1 MKNIRNKMLKYTSL
15 AFTLFICLHLE
26 GQNLSSSLNL
36 IVGPETTQ
44 KMEFAYSNT
53 KAGKEYVKY
62 LFKVSNDETI
72 IFDIGVES
80 DAEIQLEKPKN
91 AIVCSPSTWNNLDA
105 PTKESIISGNQS
117 VHIVLPIGLN
127 QYRITPVY
135 AVEWIKTLGNKC
147 EFRSTDMEFIIDL
160 NREVILS
167 TSNNLIQKLSE
178 EKVGQCKIFT
188 FRKNSKIQTTLYK
201 DVTWS
206 PKLGVIKETFSENQG
221 EYALLR
227 VQGISVTE
235 YMNKQCAQDIALNQ
249 KEDTQDFLRTKGAEE
264 KSYNGKTHVVEQG
277 ETFFGIAK
285 IYQILPGDLMDFNP
299 TIDPNKMNIGLI
311 INIPPVKKP
320 SVIPEGMYV
329 MQEGDSKEKISQLFG
344 VTHLDINNWNPDFDK
359 KVVGDLIFVKSP
371 SKDTELE
378 GVRTKGA
385 NITVENKPKN
395 IVKTQ
400 WWETTD
406 GKHIVKANES
416 IAMLSAAYGFTEER
430 FRQMNGLN
438 PNEKIKEGQIL
449 MTLVCPVQV
458 KVMENPAKITPENTK
473 TDKGGLPETK
483 QTGIKQEEVTPY
495 FDIQNGKITSLFSE
509 PEIISAGDE
518 NQKTVKGS
526 SSQREI
532 YIVQQGDTVNG
543 IAIKFNLTEAKLRQ
557 LNKLAE
563 GEVVLPR
570 QRIFL
575 N

>member
-1 MKNIRNKMLKYTSL
+1 
-15 AFTLFICLHLE
+15 
-26 GQNLSSSLNL
+26 
-36 IVGPETTQ
+36 
-44 KMEFAYSNT
+44 
-53 KAGKEYVKY
+53 
-62 LFKVSNDETI
+62 
-72 IFDIGVES
+72 
-80 DAEIQLEKPKN
+80 
-91 AIVCSPSTWNNLDA
+91 
-105 PTKESIISGNQS
+105 
-117 VHIVLPIGLN
+117 
-127 QYRITPVY
+127 
-135 AVEWIKTLGNKC
+135 
-147 EFRSTDMEFIIDL
+147 
-160 NREVILS
+160 
-167 TSNNLIQKLSE
+167 
-178 EKVGQCKIFT
+178 
-188 FRKNSKIQTTLYK
+188 
-201 DVTWS
+201 
-206 PKLGVIKETFSENQG
+206 
-221 EYALLR
+221 
-227 VQGISVTE
+227 
-235 YMNKQCAQDIALNQ
+235 
-249 KEDTQDFLRTKGAEE
+249 
-264 KSYNGKTHVVEQG
+264 
-277 ETFFGIAK
+277 
-285 IYQILPGDLMDFNP
+285 
-299 TIDPNKMNIGLI
+299 MNIGLI

-320 SVIPEGMYV
+320 GVIPEGMYV

-371 SKDTELE
+371 SKDTDLE

-449 MTLVCPVQV
+449 ITLVCPVQD
-458 KVMENPAKITPENTK
+458 KVMENHAKITPENTK

>member
-1 MKNIRNKMLKYTSL
+1 
-15 AFTLFICLHLE
+15 
-26 GQNLSSSLNL
+26 
-36 IVGPETTQ
+36 
-44 KMEFAYSNT
+44 
-53 KAGKEYVKY
+53 

-91 AIVCSPSTWNNLDA
+91 AIVCDPSTWNNLDA
-105 PTKESIISGNQS
+105 ATKESIISGNQS
-117 VHIVLPIGLN
+117 VHLVLPIGLN
-127 QYRITPVY
+127 QYRISPVY
-135 AVEWIKTLGNKC
+135 AVEWIKTMGNKC
-147 EFRSTDMEFIIDL
+147 EFRSTDMEFILDI

-178 EKVGQCKIFT
+178 EKIGQCKIFT
-188 FRKNSKIQTTLYK
+188 LRKNSKIQTTLYK

-206 PKLGVIKETFSENQG
+206 PKLGVLKETFSENQG
-221 EYALLR
+221 EYTLLR

-235 YMNKQCAQDIALNQ
+235 YLNKQCAQIIAVNQ
-249 KEDTQDFLRTKGAEE
+249 KDENPDLLRSKGQDQKNY
-264 KSYNGKTHVVEQG
+264 SGKTHVVEQG

-285 IYQILPGDLMDFNP
+285 IYQVLPGDLMDFNP
-299 TIDPNKMNIGLI
+299 TIDPNKMNIGLV
-311 INIPPVKKP
+311 INIPTGTKP
-320 SVIPEGMYV
+320 SVIPEGTYV

-344 VTHLDINNWNPDFDK
+344 VTHLDLNNWNPDFDR
-359 KVVGDLIFVKSP
+359 KVVGDIIFVKSP
-371 SKDTELE
+371 SKGTDLD

-385 NITVENKPKN
+385 NVTVDNKPKTV
-395 IVKTQ
+395 VKTQ

-416 IAMLSAAYGFTEER
+416 IAMLSTAYGFTEER

-438 PNEKIKEGQIL
+438 PGEKIKEGQIL
-449 MTLVCPVQV
+449 ITQVCPVQV
-458 KVMENPAKITPENTK
+458 KVTENPAKITPENTK

-483 QTGIKQEEVTPY
+483 QVGVKQEEVTPY
-495 FDIQNGKITSLFSE
+495 FDIQNGKITSLFSD
-509 PEIISAGDE
+509 PEIITTDAE

-532 YIVQQGDTVNG
+532 YIVQQGDTVKA
-543 IAIKFNLTEAKLRQ
+543 IAIKFNLSETKLRE
-557 LNKLAE
+557 LNKLAD

>member
-1 MKNIRNKMLKYTSL
+1 MKNIGNKMMRNTSL
-15 AFTLFICLHLE
+15 AFILLISFNLS
-26 GQNLSSSLNL
+26 GQKLSSSMNF
-36 IVGPETTQ
+36 IIGSEATQ

-62 LFKVSNDETI
+62 LFKVSIDETI
-72 IFDIGVES
+72 IFDIAVES

-91 AIVCSPSTWNNLDA
+91 AIDCNPSTWNNLDA

-117 VHIVLPIGLN
+117 VHLVLPIGLN

-147 EFRSTDMEFIIDL
+147 EFRSTDMEFILDID
-160 NREVILS
+160 REIILS
-167 TSNNLIQKLSE
+167 TSNNLIQKISE

-188 FRKNSKIQTTLYK
+188 LRKNSKIQTTLYK
-201 DVTWS
+201 DLTWS

-227 VQGISVTE
+227 VQGTSLTE
-235 YMNKQCAQDIALNQ
+235 YLNKECAPNIAINQ
-249 KEDTQDFLRTKGAEE
+249 KEDTQDFLRSKGSEE
-264 KSYNGKTHVVEQG
+264 NRYNGKTHVVEQG

-285 IYQILPGDLMDFNP
+285 IYQILPGDLMDNNP

-371 SKDTELE
+371 SKGTDLE

-385 NITVENKPKN
+385 NVTVDNKPKN

-449 MTLVCPVQV
+449 MTLVCPVQA
-458 KVMENPAKITPENTK
+458 KVTENTAKITPENTK

-483 QTGIKQEEVTPY
+483 QAGIKQEEVTPY

-509 PEIISAGDE
+509 PEIISSGDE

>member
-1 MKNIRNKMLKYTSL
+1 MKNIGNKMLKYTSL
-15 AFTLFICLHLE
+15 AFALFICLNLA
-26 GQNLSSSLNL
+26 GQKLSSSLNL
-36 IVGPETTQ
+36 VVSPETTQ
-44 KMEFAYSNT
+44 KMEFAYSIT

-91 AIVCSPSTWNNLDA
+91 AIVCDPSTWNNLDA
-105 PTKESIISGNQS
+105 ATKESIISGNQS
-117 VHIVLPIGLN
+117 VHLVLPIGLN
-127 QYRITPVY
+127 QYRISPVY

-147 EFRSTDMEFIIDL
+147 EFRSTDMEFILDI

-178 EKVGQCKIFT
+178 EKIGQCKIFT
-188 FRKNSKIQTTLYK
+188 LRKNSKIQTTLYK

-206 PKLGVIKETFSENQG
+206 PKLGVLKETFSENQG
-221 EYALLR
+221 EYTLLR

-235 YMNKQCAQDIALNQ
+235 YLNKQCAQIIAVNQ
-249 KEDTQDFLRTKGAEE
+249 KDENPDLLRSKGQDQKNY
-264 KSYNGKTHVVEQG
+264 SGKTHVVEQG

-285 IYQILPGDLMDFNP
+285 IYQVLPGDLMDFNP
-299 TIDPNKMNIGLI
+299 TIDPNKMNIGLV
-311 INIPPVKKP
+311 INIPTGTKP
-320 SVIPEGMYV
+320 SVIPEGTYV

-344 VTHLDINNWNPDFDK
+344 VTHLDLNNWNPDFDR
-359 KVVGDLIFVKSP
+359 KVVGDIIFVKSP
-371 SKDTELE
+371 SKGTDLD

-385 NITVENKPKN
+385 NVTVDNKPKTV
-395 IVKTQ
+395 VKTQ

-416 IAMLSAAYGFTEER
+416 IAMLSTAYGFTEER

-438 PNEKIKEGQIL
+438 PNDKIKEGQIL
-449 MTLVCPVQV
+449 ITMVCPVQV
-458 KVMENPAKITPENTK
+458 KVPESPAKITPENTK
-473 TDKGGLPETK
+473 TDKVGLPETK
-483 QTGIKQEEVTPY
+483 QVGVKQEEVTPY
-495 FDIQNGKITSLFSE
+495 FDIQNGKITSLFSD
-509 PEIISAGDE
+509 PEIITTEAE

-532 YIVQQGDTVNG
+532 YIVQQGDTVKA
-543 IAIKFNLTEAKLRQ
+543 IAIKFNLSETKLRE
-557 LNKLAE
+557 LNKLAD

>member
-1 MKNIRNKMLKYTSL
+1 MKNIGNKMIKNTSL
-15 AFTLFICLHLE
+15 AFILLISFNLS
-26 GQNLSSSLNL
+26 GQKLSSSMNF
-36 IVGPETTQ
+36 IIGSEATQ

-72 IFDIGVES
+72 IFDIAVES

-91 AIVCSPSTWNNLDA
+91 AIVCNPSTWNNLDA
-105 PTKESIISGNQS
+105 ATKESIISGNQS
-117 VHIVLPIGLN
+117 VHLVLPIGLN

-135 AVEWIKTLGNKC
+135 AVEWIKTVGNKC
-147 EFRSTDMEFIIDL
+147 EFRSTDMEFILDID
-160 NREVILS
+160 REIILS

-188 FRKNSKIQTTLYK
+188 LRKNSKIQTTLYK
-201 DVTWS
+201 DVTWTS
-206 PKLGVIKETFSENQG
+206 NLGVIKETFSENQG
-221 EYALLR
+221 EYTLLR
-227 VQGISVTE
+227 IQGISVTE
-235 YMNKQCAQDIALNQ
+235 YLNKQCAQDLALNQ
-249 KEDTQDFLRTKGAEE
+249 KEDTQNFLRTKGSEE
-264 KSYNGKTHVVEQG
+264 KSYNGKTHVVQQG

-285 IYQILPGDLMDFNP
+285 IYQILPGELIDFNP

-320 SVIPEGMYV
+320 GVIPEGMYV

-371 SKDTELE
+371 SKDTDLE

-385 NITVENKPKN
+385 NVTVENKPKN

-449 MTLVCPVQV
+449 ITLVCPVQV

>member
-1 MKNIRNKMLKYTSL
+1 MKNIGNKMIKNTSL
-15 AFTLFICLHLE
+15 AFILLISFNLS
-26 GQNLSSSLNL
+26 GQKLSSSMNF
-36 IVGPETTQ
+36 IIGSEATQ

-72 IFDIGVES
+72 IFDIAVES

-105 PTKESIISGNQS
+105 ATKESIISGNQS
-117 VHIVLPIGLN
+117 VHLVLPIGLN

-135 AVEWIKTLGNKC
+135 AVEWIKTVGNKC
-147 EFRSTDMEFIIDL
+147 EFRSTDMEFILDID
-160 NREVILS
+160 REIILS

-188 FRKNSKIQTTLYK
+188 LRKNSKIQTTLYK
-201 DVTWS
+201 DVTWTS
-206 PKLGVIKETFSENQG
+206 NLGVIKETFSENQG
-221 EYALLR
+221 EYTLLR
-227 VQGISVTE
+227 IQGISVTE
-235 YMNKQCAQDIALNQ
+235 YLNKQCAQNLAINQ
-249 KEDTQDFLRTKGAEE
+249 KEDTQDFLRTKGSEE
-264 KSYNGKTHVVEQG
+264 KSYNGKTHVVQQG

-285 IYQILPGDLMDFNP
+285 IYQILPGELIDFNP

-320 SVIPEGMYV
+320 GVIPEGMYV

-371 SKDTELE
+371 SKDTDLE

-395 IVKTQ
+395 IVKTH

-449 MTLVCPVQV
+449 ITLVCPVQV

>member
-1 MKNIRNKMLKYTSL
+1 MKNIGNKMMRNTSL
-15 AFTLFICLHLE
+15 AFILLISFNLS
-26 GQNLSSSLNL
+26 GQKLSSSMNF
-36 IVGPETTQ
+36 IIGSEATQ

-62 LFKVSNDETI
+62 LFKVSIDETI
-72 IFDIGVES
+72 IFDIAVES

-91 AIVCSPSTWNNLDA
+91 AIDCNPSTWNNLDA

-117 VHIVLPIGLN
+117 VHLVLPIGLN

-147 EFRSTDMEFIIDL
+147 EFRSTDMEFILDID
-160 NREVILS
+160 REIILS
-167 TSNNLIQKLSE
+167 TSNNLIQKISE

-188 FRKNSKIQTTLYK
+188 LRKNSKIQTTLYK
-201 DVTWS
+201 DLTWS

-227 VQGISVTE
+227 VQGTSLTE
-235 YMNKQCAQDIALNQ
+235 YLNKECAPNIAINQ
-249 KEDTQDFLRTKGAEE
+249 KEDTQDFLRSKGSEE
-264 KSYNGKTHVVEQG
+264 NRYNGKTHVVEQG

-285 IYQILPGDLMDFNP
+285 IYQILPGELIDFNP
-299 TIDPNKMNIGLI
+299 SIDPNKMNIGLI

-371 SKDTELE
+371 SKGTDLE

-385 NITVENKPKN
+385 NVTVDNKHKN

-430 FRQMNGLN
+430 FRQMNGLS

-449 MTLVCPVQV
+449 MTLVCPVQA
-458 KVMENPAKITPENTK
+458 KVTENTAKITPENTK

-483 QTGIKQEEVTPY
+483 QAGIKQEEVTPY

-509 PEIISAGDE
+509 PEIISSGDE

>member
-1 MKNIRNKMLKYTSL
+1 MKNIGNKMLKYTSL
-15 AFTLFICLHLE
+15 AFALFICLNLA
-26 GQNLSSSLNL
+26 GQKLSSSLNL
-36 IVGPETTQ
+36 VVSPETTQ

-91 AIVCSPSTWNNLDA
+91 AIVCDPSTWNNLDA
-105 PTKESIISGNQS
+105 ATKESIISGNQS
-117 VHIVLPIGLN
+117 VHLVLPIGLN
-127 QYRITPVY
+127 QYRISPVY

-147 EFRSTDMEFIIDL
+147 EFRSTDMEFILDIS
-160 NREVILS
+160 REVILS

-178 EKVGQCKIFT
+178 EKIGQCKIFT
-188 FRKNSKIQTTLYK
+188 LRKNSKIQTTLYK

-206 PKLGVIKETFSENQG
+206 PKLGVLKETFSENQG
-221 EYALLR
+221 EYTLLR

-235 YMNKQCAQDIALNQ
+235 YLNKQCAQIIAVNQ
-249 KEDTQDFLRTKGAEE
+249 KDENPDLLRSKGQDQKNY
-264 KSYNGKTHVVEQG
+264 SGKTHVVEQG

-285 IYQILPGDLMDFNP
+285 IYQVLPGDLMDFNP

-311 INIPPVKKP
+311 INIPTGTKP
-320 SVIPEGMYV
+320 SVIPEGTYV

-344 VTHLDINNWNPDFDK
+344 VTHLDLNNWNPDFDR
-359 KVVGDLIFVKSP
+359 KVVGDIIFVKSP
-371 SKDTELE
+371 SKGTDLE

-385 NITVENKPKN
+385 NVTVDNKPKTV
-395 IVKTQ
+395 VKTQ

-416 IAMLSAAYGFTEER
+416 IAMLSTAYGFTEER

-438 PNEKIKEGQIL
+438 PGEKIKEGQIL
-449 MTLVCPVQV
+449 ITQVCPVQV
-458 KVMENPAKITPENTK
+458 KVTENPAKITPENTK

-483 QTGIKQEEVTPY
+483 QVGVKPEEVTPY
-495 FDIQNGKITSLFSE
+495 FDIQNGKITSLFSD
-509 PEIISAGDE
+509 PEIITTEAE

-532 YIVQQGDTVNG
+532 YIVQQGDTVKA
-543 IAIKFNLTEAKLRQ
+543 IAIKFNLSETKLRE
-557 LNKLAE
+557 LNKLAD

>member
-15 AFTLFICLHLE
+15 AFALFICLHLE

-91 AIVCSPSTWNNLDA
+91 AIVCNPFTWNNLDA

-117 VHIVLPIGLN
+117 VHLVLPIGSN

-235 YMNKQCAQDIALNQ
+235 YMNKQCTQDIVINQ
-249 KEDTQDFLRTKGAEE
+249 KVVTQDVLRTKGSEE

-299 TIDPNKMNIGLI
+299 SIDPNKMNIGLV
-311 INIPPVKKP
+311 INIPPTTKP
-320 SVIPEGMYV
+320 NVMTEGMYV
-329 MQEGDSKEKISQLFG
+329 MQEGDNKEKISQLFG
-344 VTHLDINNWNPDFDK
+344 VTHLDLNNWNPDFDR
-359 KVVGDLIFVKSP
+359 KVVGDIIFVKPP
-371 SKDTELE
+371 SKGPELE

-385 NITVENKPKN
+385 NVTVDNKLN
-395 IVKTQ
+395 TILKTQ

-430 FRQMNGLN
+430 FRHINGLSQ
-438 PNEKIKEGQIL
+438 NEKIKEGQIL
-449 MTLVCPVQV
+449 ITLACPVQV
-458 KVMENPAKITPENTK
+458 KMTENPARISPENTK
-473 TDKGGLPETK
+473 TDKGGVPETK
-483 QTGIKQEEVTPY
+483 QAGAKQEEVTPY

-509 PEIISAGDE
+509 PEIISTEVE

-543 IAIKFNLTEAKLRQ
+543 IALKFNLSETKLRQ
-557 LNKLAE
+557 LNKLAK

>member
-1 MKNIRNKMLKYTSL
+1 MKNIGNKMIKNTSL
-15 AFTLFICLHLE
+15 AFILLISFNLS
-26 GQNLSSSLNL
+26 GQKLSSSMNF
-36 IVGPETTQ
+36 IIGSEATQ

-72 IFDIGVES
+72 IFDIAVES

-91 AIVCSPSTWNNLDA
+91 AIVCNPSTWNNLDA
-105 PTKESIISGNQS
+105 ATKESIISGNQS
-117 VHIVLPIGLN
+117 VHLVLPIGLN

-135 AVEWIKTLGNKC
+135 AVEWIKTQGNKC
-147 EFRSTDMEFIIDL
+147 EFRSTDMEFILDID
-160 NREVILS
+160 REIILS

-178 EKVGQCKIFT
+178 EKNGQCKIFT
-188 FRKNSKIQTTLYK
+188 LRKNSKIQTTLYK
-201 DVTWS
+201 DVTWTS
-206 PKLGVIKETFSENQG
+206 NLGVIKETFSENQG
-221 EYALLR
+221 EYTLLR
-227 VQGISVTE
+227 IQGISVTE
-235 YMNKQCAQDIALNQ
+235 YLNKQCAQNLAVNQ
-249 KEDTQDFLRTKGAEE
+249 KEDTQDFLRTKGSEE
-264 KSYNGKTHVVEQG
+264 KSYNGKTHVVQQG

-285 IYQILPGDLMDFNP
+285 IYQILPGELMDFNP

-371 SKDTELE
+371 SKDTDLE

-395 IVKTQ
+395 IVKTH

-458 KVMENPAKITPENTK
+458 KAMENPAKITPENTK

-483 QTGIKQEEVTPY
+483 QAGIKQEEVTPY

>member
-1 MKNIRNKMLKYTSL
+1 MV
-15 AFTLFICLHLE
+15 
-26 GQNLSSSLNL
+26 SSEA
-36 IVGPETTQ
+36 IQ

-80 DAEIQLEKPKN
+80 EAEIQLEKPKN
-91 AIVCSPSTWNNLDA
+91 AIVCNPSTWNNLDA

-117 VHIVLPIGLN
+117 VHLVLPIGLN

-135 AVEWIKTLGNKC
+135 AVEWIKTVGNKC
-147 EFRSTDMEFIIDL
+147 EFRSTDLEFILDID
-160 NREVILS
+160 REVILS
-167 TSNNLIQKLSE
+167 AANNLIQKLSE

-188 FRKNSKIQTTLYK
+188 LRKNSRIQTTLYK

-206 PKLGVIKETFSENQG
+206 HKLGVIKETFSENQG
-221 EYALLR
+221 EYTLLR
-227 VQGISVTE
+227 VQGTSATAFI
-235 YMNKQCAQDIALNQ
+235 NKLCAENIGSNK
-249 KEDTQDFLRTKGAEE
+249 KENAPEFLRTKGAEE
-264 KSYNGKTHVVEQG
+264 KSYNGKTHMVEQG

-299 TIDPNKMNIGLI
+299 SIDPNKMNIGLV
-311 INIPPVKKP
+311 INIPTVTKP
-320 SVIPEGMYV
+320 SVMAEGMYV
-329 MQEGDSKEKISQLFG
+329 MQEGDNKEKISQLFG
-344 VTHLDINNWNPDFDK
+344 ITHLDITNWNPDFDK

-371 SKDTELE
+371 SVSSALE
-378 GVRTKGA
+378 GVRTKGS
-385 NITVENKPKN
+385 NLTIDNKPKT

-406 GKHIVKANES
+406 GKHTVKANES
-416 IAMLSAAYGFTEER
+416 IAMLSTAYGFTEER

-438 PNEKIKEGQIL
+438 PNEKVKEGQVLI
-449 MTLVCPVQV
+449 TQVCPVQV
-458 KVMENPAKITPENTK
+458 KVPESPAKIAPENAK
-473 TDKGGLPETK
+473 TDKGTSSETK
-483 QTGIKQEEVTPY
+483 QAGTKQEQATPY

-509 PEIISAGDE
+509 PEIISTDVE

-532 YIVQQGDTVNG
+532 YIVQQGDTVNA
-543 IAIKFNLTEAKLRQ
+543 IAVKFNLSESKLRQ
-557 LNKLAE
+557 LNKLAD

-570 QRIFL
+570 QRLFL

>member
-1 MKNIRNKMLKYTSL
+1 MKNIGNKMLKYTFL
-15 AFTLFICLHLE
+15 AFALFICLNLA
-26 GQNLSSSLNL
+26 GQKLSSSLNL
-36 IVGPETTQ
+36 VVGPETTQ

-91 AIVCSPSTWNNLDA
+91 AIDCNPSTWNNLDA

-117 VHIVLPIGLN
+117 VHLVLPIGLN

-147 EFRSTDMEFIIDL
+147 EFRSTDMEFILDID
-160 NREVILS
+160 REIILS
-167 TSNNLIQKLSE
+167 TSNNLIQKISE

-188 FRKNSKIQTTLYK
+188 LRKNSKIQTTLYK
-201 DVTWS
+201 DLTWS

-227 VQGISVTE
+227 VQGTSLTE
-235 YMNKQCAQDIALNQ
+235 YLNKECAPNIAINQ
-249 KEDTQDFLRTKGAEE
+249 KEDTQDFLRSKGSEE
-264 KSYNGKTHVVEQG
+264 NRYNGKTHVVEQG

-285 IYQILPGDLMDFNP
+285 IYQILPGELIDFNP
-299 TIDPNKMNIGLI
+299 SIDPNKMNIGLI

-371 SKDTELE
+371 SKGTDLE

-385 NITVENKPKN
+385 NVTVDNKPN
-395 IVKTQ
+395 TILKTQ

-430 FRQMNGLN
+430 FRQMNGLS

-449 MTLVCPVQV
+449 ITLVCPVQV
-458 KVMENPAKITPENTK
+458 KVTENPAKITPENIK
-473 TDKGGLPETK
+473 TDKGGTPETR
-483 QTGIKQEEVTPY
+483 QVGVKQEEVTPY

-509 PEIISAGDE
+509 PEIISTDLE

-543 IAIKFNLTEAKLRQ
+543 IAIKFNLSETKLRQ

>member
-1 MKNIRNKMLKYTSL
+1 MKNIGNKMIKNTSL
-15 AFTLFICLHLE
+15 AFILLISFNLS
-26 GQNLSSSLNL
+26 GQKLSSSMNF
-36 IVGPETTQ
+36 IIGSEATQ

-72 IFDIGVES
+72 IFDIAVES

-105 PTKESIISGNQS
+105 ATKESIISGNQS
-117 VHIVLPIGLN
+117 VHLVLPIGLN

-135 AVEWIKTLGNKC
+135 AVEWIKTQGNKC
-147 EFRSTDMEFIIDL
+147 EFRSTDMEFILDID
-160 NREVILS
+160 REIILS

-188 FRKNSKIQTTLYK
+188 LRKNSKIQTTLYK
-201 DVTWS
+201 DVTWTS
-206 PKLGVIKETFSENQG
+206 NLGVIKETFSENQG
-221 EYALLR
+221 EYTLLR
-227 VQGISVTE
+227 IQGISVTE
-235 YMNKQCAQDIALNQ
+235 YLNKQCEQNLAINQ
-249 KEDTQDFLRTKGAEE
+249 KVDTQDFLRTKGSEE
-264 KSYNGKTHVVEQG
+264 KSYNGKTHVVQQG

-285 IYQILPGDLMDFNP
+285 IYQILPGELIDFNP

-320 SVIPEGMYV
+320 GVIPEGMYV

-371 SKDTELE
+371 SKDTDLE

-395 IVKTQ
+395 IVKTH

-458 KVMENPAKITPENTK
+458 KVMENPEKITPENTK

>member
-1 MKNIRNKMLKYTSL
+1 MKNIGNKMTRNSSL
-15 AFTLFICLHLE
+15 AFVLFICF
-26 GQNLSSSLNL
+26 NLSGQKLNSSLNL
-36 IVGPETTQ
+36 IIGAENTQ

-62 LFKVSNDETI
+62 LFKVSNDETL

-80 DAEIQLEKPKN
+80 DAEIQLEKPRN
-91 AIVCSPSTWNNLDA
+91 AIVCNPSVWNNLDA
-105 PTKESIISGNQS
+105 PTKENIISGNQS
-117 VHIVLPIGLN
+117 VHLILPIGLN

-135 AVEWIKTLGNKC
+135 AVEWIKTEGNKC
-147 EFRSTDMEFIIDL
+147 EFRSTDMEFILDID
-160 NREVILS
+160 REIILS

-178 EKVGQCKIFT
+178 EKIGQCKIFT
-188 FRKNSKIQTTLYK
+188 LRKNSKIQTTLYK
-201 DVTWS
+201 DVAWTS
-206 PKLGVIKETFSENQG
+206 NLGVIKETFSENQG
-221 EYALLR
+221 EYTLLR
-227 VQGISVTE
+227 IQGISVTE
-235 YMNKQCAQDIALNQ
+235 YLNKQCAQNLATNQ
-249 KEDTQDFLRTKGAEE
+249 KEDTQDFLRTKGSEE
-264 KSYNGKTHVVEQG
+264 KSYNGKTHVVQQG

-285 IYQILPGDLMDFNP
+285 IYQILPGELMDFNP

-320 SVIPEGMYV
+320 GVIPEGMYV

-359 KVVGDLIFVKSP
+359 KVVGDLIFVKFP
-371 SKDTELE
+371 SKDTDLE

-385 NITVENKPKN
+385 NVTVDNKSKN

-406 GKHIVKANES
+406 GKHIVKINES

-449 MTLVCPVQV
+449 ITLVCPVQV
-458 KVMENPAKITPENTK
+458 KVTENPAKITPENTK

-483 QTGIKQEEVTPY
+483 QAGIKQEEVTPY

-509 PEIISAGDE
+509 PEIISTGDE

-532 YIVQQGDTVNG
+532 YIVQQGDTVNE

-557 LNKLAE
+557 LNKLAD
-563 GEVVLPR
+563 GELVLPR

>member
-1 MKNIRNKMLKYTSL
+1 MKNIGNKMIKNTSL
-15 AFTLFICLHLE
+15 AFILLISFNLS
-26 GQNLSSSLNL
+26 GQKLSSSMNF
-36 IVGPETTQ
+36 IIGSEATQ

-72 IFDIGVES
+72 IFDIAVES

-105 PTKESIISGNQS
+105 ATKESIISGNQS
-117 VHIVLPIGLN
+117 VHLVLPIGLN
-127 QYRITPVY
+127 QFRITPVY
-135 AVEWIKTLGNKC
+135 AVEWIKTQGNKC
-147 EFRSTDMEFIIDL
+147 EFRSTDMEFILDID
-160 NREVILS
+160 REIILS

-178 EKVGQCKIFT
+178 EKNGQCKIFT
-188 FRKNSKIQTTLYK
+188 LRKNSKIQTTLYK
-201 DVTWS
+201 DVTWTS
-206 PKLGVIKETFSENQG
+206 NLGVIKETFSENQG
-221 EYALLR
+221 EYTLLR
-227 VQGISVTE
+227 IQGISVTE
-235 YMNKQCAQDIALNQ
+235 YLNKQCAQNLAINQ
-249 KEDTQDFLRTKGAEE
+249 KEDTQDFLRTKGSEE
-264 KSYNGKTHVVEQG
+264 KSYNGKTHVVQQG

-285 IYQILPGDLMDFNP
+285 IYQILPGELMDFNP

-320 SVIPEGMYV
+320 GVIPEGMYV

-371 SKDTELE
+371 SKDTDLE

-395 IVKTQ
+395 IVKTH

-430 FRQMNGLN
+430 FRQMNGLS

>member
-1 MKNIRNKMLKYTSL
+1 MKNIGNKMTRNSSL
-15 AFTLFICLHLE
+15 AFALFICF
-26 GQNLSSSLNL
+26 NLSGQKLNSSLNL
-36 IVGPETTQ
+36 IIGAENTQ

-62 LFKVSNDETI
+62 LFKVSNDETL

-80 DAEIQLEKPKN
+80 DAEIQLEKPRN
-91 AIVCSPSTWNNLDA
+91 AIVCNPSVWNNLDA
-105 PTKESIISGNQS
+105 PTKENIISGNQS
-117 VHIVLPIGLN
+117 VHLILPIGLN

-135 AVEWIKTLGNKC
+135 AVEWIKTEGNKC
-147 EFRSTDMEFIIDL
+147 EFRSTDMEFILDID
-160 NREVILS
+160 REIILS

-178 EKVGQCKIFT
+178 EKIGQCKIFT
-188 FRKNSKIQTTLYK
+188 LRKNSKIQTTLYK
-201 DVTWS
+201 DVAWTS
-206 PKLGVIKETFSENQG
+206 NLGVIKETFSENQG
-221 EYALLR
+221 EYTLLR
-227 VQGISVTE
+227 IQGISVTE
-235 YMNKQCAQDIALNQ
+235 YLNKQCAQNLATNQ
-249 KEDTQDFLRTKGAEE
+249 KEDTQDFLRTKGSEE
-264 KSYNGKTHVVEQG
+264 KSYNGKTHVVQQG

-285 IYQILPGDLMDFNP
+285 IYQILPGELMDFNP

-320 SVIPEGMYV
+320 GVIPEGMYV

-359 KVVGDLIFVKSP
+359 KVVGDLIFVKFP
-371 SKDTELE
+371 SKDTDLE

-385 NITVENKPKN
+385 NVTVDNKPKN

-406 GKHIVKANES
+406 GKHIVKINES

-449 MTLVCPVQV
+449 ITLVCPVQV
-458 KVMENPAKITPENTK
+458 KVTENPAKITPENTK

-483 QTGIKQEEVTPY
+483 QAGIKQEEVTPY

-509 PEIISAGDE
+509 PEIISTGDE

-543 IAIKFNLTEAKLRQ
+543 IAMKFNLTEAKLRQ
-557 LNKLAE
+557 LNKLAD
-563 GEVVLPR
+563 GELVLPR

>member
-1 MKNIRNKMLKYTSL
+1 
-15 AFTLFICLHLE
+15 
-26 GQNLSSSLNL
+26 
-36 IVGPETTQ
+36 
-44 KMEFAYSNT
+44 
-53 KAGKEYVKY
+53 VKY

-91 AIVCSPSTWNNLDA
+91 AIICHPSTWNNLDA
-105 PTKESIISGNQS
+105 PIKESIISGNQS
-117 VHIVLPIGLN
+117 VHLVLPIGLN

-147 EFRSTDMEFIIDL
+147 EFRSTDMEFILDI

-167 TSNNLIQKLSE
+167 SSNNLIQKLSE

-188 FRKNSKIQTTLYK
+188 LRKNSKIQTTLYK

-227 VQGISVTE
+227 VQGISVAE
-235 YMNKQCAQDIALNQ
+235 YMNKQCAQNIALNQ
-249 KEDTQDFLRTKGAEE
+249 KEVTQDVLRTKGSEE
-264 KSYNGKTHVVEQG
+264 KSYSGKTHVVQQG

-285 IYQILPGDLMDFNP
+285 IYQILPGVLMDFNP
-299 TIDPNKMNIGLI
+299 SVDPNKMNIGLV
-311 INIPPVKKP
+311 INIPPAAKAN
-320 SVIPEGMYV
+320 VIAEGMYV
-329 MQEGDSKEKISQLFG
+329 MQDGDTKEKISQLFG
-344 VTHLDINNWNPDFDK
+344 VTHLDLNNWNPDFDK
-359 KVVGDLIFVKSP
+359 KVVGDIIFVKP
-371 SKDTELE
+371 PYKGTDVE

-385 NITVENKPKN
+385 NVAVDNKPN
-395 IVKTQ
+395 TILKTQ

-430 FRQMNGLN
+430 FRQMNGLS

-449 MTLVCPVQV
+449 ITLVCPVQV
-458 KVMENPAKITPENTK
+458 KVTENPAKITPENIK
-473 TDKGGLPETK
+473 TDKGGTPETR
-483 QTGIKQEEVTPY
+483 QVGVKQEEVTPY

-509 PEIISAGDE
+509 PEIISTDVE

-543 IAIKFNLTEAKLRQ
+543 IAIKFNLSETKLRQ

>member
-1 MKNIRNKMLKYTSL
+1 MKNIGNKMLKYTSL
-15 AFTLFICLHLE
+15 AFALFICLNLA
-26 GQNLSSSLNL
+26 GQKLSSSLNL
-36 IVGPETTQ
+36 VVSPETTQ

-91 AIVCSPSTWNNLDA
+91 AIVCDPSTWNNLDA

-117 VHIVLPIGLN
+117 VHLVLPIGLN
-127 QYRITPVY
+127 QYRISPVY

-147 EFRSTDMEFIIDL
+147 EFRSTDMEFILDI

-178 EKVGQCKIFT
+178 EKIGQCKIFT
-188 FRKNSKIQTTLYK
+188 LRKNSKIQTTLYK

-206 PKLGVIKETFSENQG
+206 PKLGVLKETFSENQG
-221 EYALLR
+221 EYTLLR

-235 YMNKQCAQDIALNQ
+235 YLNKQCAQIIAVNQ
-249 KEDTQDFLRTKGAEE
+249 KDENPDLLRSKGQDQKNY
-264 KSYNGKTHVVEQG
+264 SGKTHVVEQG

-285 IYQILPGDLMDFNP
+285 IYQVLPGDLMDFNP
-299 TIDPNKMNIGLI
+299 TIDPNKMNIGLV
-311 INIPPVKKP
+311 INIPTGTKP
-320 SVIPEGMYV
+320 SVIPEGTYV

-344 VTHLDINNWNPDFDK
+344 VTHLDLNNWNPDFDR
-359 KVVGDLIFVKSP
+359 KVVGDIIFVKSP
-371 SKDTELE
+371 SKGTDLD

-385 NITVENKPKN
+385 NVTVDNKPKTV
-395 IVKTQ
+395 VKTQ

-416 IAMLSAAYGFTEER
+416 IAMLSTAYGFTEER

-438 PNEKIKEGQIL
+438 PNDKIKEGQIL
-449 MTLVCPVQV
+449 ITMVCPVQV
-458 KVMENPAKITPENTK
+458 KVPESPAKITPENTK
-473 TDKGGLPETK
+473 TDKVGLPETK
-483 QTGIKQEEVTPY
+483 QVGVKQEEVTPY
-495 FDIQNGKITSLFSE
+495 FDIQNGKITSLFSD
-509 PEIISAGDE
+509 PEIITTEAE

-532 YIVQQGDTVNG
+532 YIVQQGDTVKA
-543 IAIKFNLTEAKLRQ
+543 IALKFNLSEIKLRE
-557 LNKLAE
+557 LNKLAD

>member
-1 MKNIRNKMLKYTSL
+1 MKNIGNKMMRNTSL
-15 AFTLFICLHLE
+15 AFILLISFNLS
-26 GQNLSSSLNL
+26 GQKLSSSMNF
-36 IVGPETTQ
+36 IIGSEATQ

-72 IFDIGVES
+72 IFDIAVES
-80 DAEIQLEKPKN
+80 DAEIHLEKPKN
-91 AIVCSPSTWNNLDA
+91 AIVCNPSTWNNLDA
-105 PTKESIISGNQS
+105 ATKESIISGNQS
-117 VHIVLPIGLN
+117 VHLVLPIGLN

-135 AVEWIKTLGNKC
+135 AVEWIKTVGNKC
-147 EFRSTDMEFIIDL
+147 EFRSNDMEFILDID
-160 NREVILS
+160 REIILS

-178 EKVGQCKIFT
+178 EKVGQCKIFML
-188 FRKNSKIQTTLYK
+188 RKNSKIQSSLYK
-201 DVTWS
+201 DVTWTS
-206 PKLGVIKETFSENQG
+206 KLGVIKETFSENQG

-227 VQGISVTE
+227 IQGISVTE
-235 YMNKQCAQDIALNQ
+235 YMNKQCEQHLAINQ
-249 KEDTQDFLRTKGAEE
+249 KEDTQDFLRTKGSEE

-285 IYQILPGDLMDFNP
+285 IYQILPGELIDFNP

-371 SKDTELE
+371 SKGTDLE

-385 NITVENKPKN
+385 NVTVDKKPKN

-406 GKHIVKANES
+406 GKHTVKANES

-430 FRQMNGLN
+430 FRQMNGLS

-449 MTLVCPVQV
+449 MTLVCPVQA
-458 KVMENPAKITPENTK
+458 KVTENAAKITPENTK
-473 TDKGGLPETK
+473 TDKGALPETK
-483 QTGIKQEEVTPY
+483 QAGIKQEEVTPY

-509 PEIISAGDE
+509 PEIISSGDE

-563 GEVVLPR
+563 GEIVLPR

>member
-1 MKNIRNKMLKYTSL
+1 MKNIGNKMLKYTSL
-15 AFTLFICLHLE
+15 AFALFICLNLA
-26 GQNLSSSLNL
+26 GQKLSSSLNL
-36 IVGPETTQ
+36 VVGPETTQ

-91 AIVCSPSTWNNLDA
+91 AIVCDPSTWNNLDA

-117 VHIVLPIGLN
+117 VHLVLPIGLN
-127 QYRITPVY
+127 QYRISPVY

-147 EFRSTDMEFIIDL
+147 EFRSTDMEFILDI

-178 EKVGQCKIFT
+178 EKIGQCKIFT
-188 FRKNSKIQTTLYK
+188 LRKNSKIQTTLYK

-206 PKLGVIKETFSENQG
+206 PKLGVLKETFSENQG
-221 EYALLR
+221 EYTLLR

-235 YMNKQCAQDIALNQ
+235 YLNKQCAQIIAVNQ
-249 KEDTQDFLRTKGAEE
+249 KDENPDLLRFKGQDQKNY
-264 KSYNGKTHVVEQG
+264 SGKTHVVEQG

-285 IYQILPGDLMDFNP
+285 IYQVLPGDLMDFNP
-299 TIDPNKMNIGLI
+299 TIDPNKMNIGLV
-311 INIPPVKKP
+311 INIPTGTKP
-320 SVIPEGMYV
+320 SVIPKGTYV

-344 VTHLDINNWNPDFDK
+344 VTHLDLNNWNPDFDR
-359 KVVGDLIFVKSP
+359 KVVGDIIFVKSP
-371 SKDTELE
+371 SKGTDLD

-385 NITVENKPKN
+385 NVTVDNKPKTV
-395 IVKTQ
+395 VKTQ

-416 IAMLSAAYGFTEER
+416 IAMLSTAYGFTEER

-438 PNEKIKEGQIL
+438 PNDKIKEGQIL
-449 MTLVCPVQV
+449 ITMVCPVQV
-458 KVMENPAKITPENTK
+458 KVPESPAKITPENTK
-473 TDKGGLPETK
+473 TDKVGLPETK
-483 QTGIKQEEVTPY
+483 QVGVKQEEVTPY
-495 FDIQNGKITSLFSE
+495 FDIQNGKITSLFSD
-509 PEIISAGDE
+509 PEIITTEAE

-532 YIVQQGDTVNG
+532 YIVQQGDTVKA
-543 IAIKFNLTEAKLRQ
+543 IAIKFNLSEIKLRE
-557 LNKLAE
+557 LNKLAD